1 MLAGTLKGIVSQRL
15 VPTSDGRGRV
25 VSCEILRMTGRVA
38 DMIIRPEET
47 GHLSEAIAEGAYY
60 GMQTFD
66 QALLAHVQN
75 GRISMDD
82 AMAAASQ
89 PHDFELLVAAN
100 GQRAAG
106 EFVSAAQ
113 RGRV

>member
-1 MLAGTLKGIVSQRL
+1 
-15 VPTSDGRGRV
+15 
-25 VSCEILRMTGRVA
+25 MTGRVA

-47 GHLSEAIAEGAYY
+47 THLPEAIAEGSYY

-66 QALLAHVQN
+66 QALLAHVQG

-82 AMAAASQ
+82 ALSAASH
-89 PHDFELLVAAN
+89 PHDFKLLVTAN
-100 GQRAAG
+100 GQRENG
-106 EFVSAAQ
+106 HFVSPSQ

>member
-1 MLAGTLKGIVSQRL
+1 
-15 VPTSDGRGRV
+15 
-25 VSCEILRMTGRVA
+25 
-38 DMIIRPEET
+38 
-47 GHLSEAIAEGAYY
+47 
-60 GMQTFD
+60 MQTFD

-89 PHDFELLVAAN
+89 PHDFKLLVAAN